1 MGTHYKG
8 SKREVQALDTF
19 IKLMRG
25 TNSLTARLRSH
36 LEFSSLTE
44 SQFSVLEALL
54 HLGPLCLSVLA
65 QKLLQTGGNLTLVV
79 KNLEKQGLVKR
90 KQESSDR
97 RYTSIHLTP
106 SGEKLIRKVF
116 AKHVEAITREMQILS
131 PEEQAELGRLCKKL
145 GLANGAGLR
154 P

>member
-1 MGTHYKG
+1 MPTHYKG

-44 SQFSVLEALL
+44 SQFAVLEALL

-79 KNLEKQGLVKR
+79 KSLEKQGLVKR

-106 SGEKLIRKVF
+106 SGEKLIR
-116 AKHVEAITREMQILS
+116 
-131 PEEQAELGRLCKKL
+131 
-145 GLANGAGLR
+145 
-154 P
+154 

>member
-8 SKREVQALDTF
+8 AKREVQALDTF
-19 IKLMRG
+19 IKLIRG
-25 TNSLTARLRSH
+25 TESLSARLRSH
-36 LEFSSLTE
+36 LDETSLTD

-54 HLGPLCLSVLA
+54 HLGPLCLSSLA
-65 QKLLQTGGNLTLVV
+65 QKLLKTGGNLTLVV
-79 KNLEKQGLVKR
+79 RNLEKQGLVRR

-97 RYTSIHLTP
+97 RYTSIHLTA

-116 AKHVEAITREMQILS
+116 ARHVEAITKEMQILS

-145 GLANGAGLR
+145 GLANGSAAQ
-154 P
+154 

>member
-19 IKLMRG
+19 IKLIRG
-25 TNSLTARLRSH
+25 TDSLSSRLRGR
-36 LEFSSLTE
+36 LEPSSLTE
-44 SQFSVLEALL
+44 SQFAVLEALL

-65 QKLLQTGGNLTLVV
+65 QKLLKTGGNLTLVV

-116 AKHVEAITREMQILS
+116 ANHAEAITQEMQILS
-131 PEEQAELGRLCKKL
+131 TQEQAELGRLCKKL
-145 GLANGAGLR
+145 GLANGTGQR
-154 P
+154 R